1 MPKATKHSTRKAK
14 RAAKRASEKRPR
26 RGLAFIN
33 AAYQRKSAPEPN
45 LKRELKMRKHPND
58 VGSLVALYDSYMAAV
73 GAMMGVANQPRATG
87 GDDVIWA
94 ELNYLIAKAW
104 TVAEHLKDLRPTA
117 SIDREQFV
125 RLLVDCAFEMGG
137 NVDDAASVLR
147 DAVLVGT
154 ADERDFARKRA
165 AA

>member
-14 RAAKRASEKRPR
+14 GAAKRVSKNQPR

-58 VGSLVALYDSYMAAV
+58 IADLIALYDAYVAASS
-73 GAMMGVANQPRATG
+73 AILSIENQPRSAG
-87 GDDVIWA
+87 VDDVLEA
-94 ELNYLIAKAW
+94 ECGYLIAKAW
-104 TVAEHLKDLRPTA
+104 TVAEHLKDLCPTQ
-117 SIDREQFV
+117 STDREQFV

-137 NVDDAASVLR
+137 NVDDAFSVFRDGMLVRPGDETLR
-147 DAVLVGT
+147 
-154 ADERDFARKRA
+154 ERGRQA
-165 AA
+165 